1 MLLKSTSPDLRKLKQ
16 TKKQQTK
23 QSIEYLSLLDRC
35 TYLSALQRELRKIVV
50 KLKSQSELYGEPQA
64 EINNSNSNCNQNLA
78 NNFQLHQNHFSQTF
92 TDKISTNQPYLN
104 NTQSSN
110 PKYVLNF
117 LYKDKLKSDSLRQ
130 QNQCQINYPIKT
142 ESCEKGKFIVSSPVS
157 KLINP
162 LSQQMKGQASQ
173 NVKIVQKQ
181 QKCIEENSKFAE
193 DQIEGL
199 LGDQIQA
206 NLTNISSH
214 YLKFNSSNIANTLQN
229 SCDISQENSPFQQS
243 MTNSKSYKRKNQF
256 SELTSNS
263 QHIQTEGASRQNSL
277 TNKSQIEFKS
287 NALSKDIKSDR
298 PLVQGFNEANMNA
311 TDQQNQQ
318 QQSQTLNYQI
328 SNNIMMKHIKT
339 TVTNLTRNKR
349 NSSKDIQLDSISQNS
364 MQINQNSQQSARTQS
379 KETRFNNFI
388 EGDFKAQFDGIQKS
402 QNQSRSSSK
411 RQKSISFGNLPKSK
425 NNIQFQTLDG
435 LTPNDYSSDEK
446 QSQVKK
452 KVTTPHSVKVN
463 KIDLS
468 KVAKVSVIQKIN
480 EFLDFSRLNQIVNQ
494 QKNKVIQVQAQN
506 QSPLY
511 NLKKQQSNQSPHK
524 QPIKNGKTYNN
535 VVPSYMNL
543 NSSKLDK
550 KSSFSQRK
558 DCFQDKNSLANHI
571 SSNMQINFKTQSS
584 GNSNDTL
591 NSNRASFNEKI
602 TCSATENNIISTP
615 LKNQPQPSIAEV
627 KQFNQLKQKNVQLI
641 SQEFPQLINAFKAY
655 SCERIIKEIFI
666 ESDRV
671 IRHLSRD
678 FFIFKIKFFLF
689 QLQKLELDGFFDLC
703 DLNCDKFVDVK
714 EFGEII
720 ENFCNIQNSDS
731 KKLKVIYQNI
741 DYEKYGSISQMNLL
755 AYLQK
760 YIPRFQQKEQF
771 CLQFFKEI
779 GHSQNISFWDIL
791 LHSNNRMVRQLIEE
805 SPIDR
810 KMNQ

>member
-50 KLKSQSELYGEPQA
+50 KLKSQSELYGEPQTD
-64 EINNSNSNCNQNLA
+64 INNSNSNCNQTQA
-78 NNFQLHQNHFSQTF
+78 NNFQLHQNHFSHTF
-92 TDKISTNQPYLN
+92 NDKVSTNQPYLN
-104 NTQSSN
+104 NNQSSN

-117 LYKDKLKSDSLRQ
+117 LYKDKLKSDSFRQ
-130 QNQCQINYPIKT
+130 QNQCQINYSIKT

-162 LSQQMKGQASQ
+162 LSQQIKSQGSQ
-173 NVKIVQKQ
+173 NIKIVQKQ
-181 QKCIEENSKFAE
+181 YKCIEENSKFAE
-193 DQIEGL
+193 DQIEGII
-199 LGDQIQA
+199 GDQIQA
-206 NLTNISSH
+206 NLTNISNH
-214 YLKFNSSNIANTLQN
+214 YLKFNSSNTANTLQN

-263 QHIQTEGASRQNSL
+263 QHIQNEGASRQNSM
-277 TNKSQIEFKS
+277 TNKSQLEF
-287 NALSKDIKSDR
+287 NGNGLSKDIKSDR
-298 PLVQGFNEANMNA
+298 PIVQDFIEANTNV
-311 TDQQNQQ
+311 DQSNQLK
-318 QQSQTLNYQI
+318 SQISNYQI

-339 TVTNLTRNKR
+339 TVTNLVRNNR
-349 NSSKDIQLDSISQNS
+349 NSSKDVQLDSINSNS
-364 MQINQNSQQSARTQS
+364 MQINENSQPSARTQS

-388 EGDFKAQFDGIQKS
+388 EGDLNSQFDGGLYKS

-494 QKNKVIQVQAQN
+494 QKNKVMQVQAQT

-524 QPIKNGKTYNN
+524 QPIKNGKTLNN
-535 VVPSYMNL
+535 VVPSYLNL

-558 DCFQDKNSLANHI
+558 DCFQEKNTLANHVN
-571 SSNMQINFKTQSS
+571 SNMQVNFKTQSS

-602 TCSATENNIISTP
+602 ASSGAESNVIFNP
-615 LKNQPQPSIAEV
+615 LKNYPQPSIAEV
-627 KQFNQLKQKNVQLI
+627 KQFNQLKQKNIQLI
-641 SQEFPQLINAFKAY
+641 SAEFPQLMNAFKAY

-760 YIPRFQQKEQF
+760 YIPRFQQKEWF